1 MLRLLL
7 AAAVMFPG
15 PAAAAA
21 PAAATSPPAFAL
33 QETAARASA
42 RVHAG
47 NLCAQSP
54 PSCAEANGLREEYLA
69 ALSEATSCDAGN
81 CDLEQIGAQARA
93 LAELDRREGALPLS
107 PSGRPDRPFL
117 ALSAIV
123 SSRLTSAA
131 TRLGSPYAA
140 AIYGPDDRTK
150 ARKAVEAF
158 CLDARPSC
166 PAMRGLMTSGDELR
180 ARLAVCAPAKC
191 TLEQVDPIVEAAKQ
205 AMSEYLRLSPLSKAD
220 TIGVFSAVN
229 DVNMRGIAAYTPL
242 ADQAAADLAKGAD
255 QLGAKLDLAEKDA
268 AAPIADVDAA
278 GRDLFERQRLAALAA
293 DRLSYYLGYDE
304 KTGALARRAAVNT
317 AAVKLAGL
325 RSRALALRT
334 ARGLAG
340 AETGGGAVGA
350 GPSGPNSVKDVL
362 PPVLSTPQRTII
374 DRRLIPNPAPTAG
387 TAPPIVP
394 GAPSLFQLARN
405 ALSSDPALKADALRR
420 LGWTRTVGDPGRYAA
435 VAFSQQDGAS
445 CNVAAQA
452 QVLEAHGLL
461 PAGETAASQEK
472 ALIAE
477 ARRRGYMTNGTP
489 PEYTGSLLVERG
501 MLVVKNTG
509 SDRAALTAAVKRGGL
524 VQIGVDADIFW
535 DQNTGNR
542 APHSVLITG
551 AELSKADGRILGVYV
566 NDTGTTPP
574 GAGKFMVWS
583 KFLSSWLGQ
592 FAEVR

>member
-7 AAAVMFPG
+7 AAAVIFPG
-15 PAAAAA
+15 PAAAA
-21 PAAATSPPAFAL
+21 PAAAAPSPDYAL
-33 QETAARASA
+33 QETVARAAARA
-42 RVHAG
+42 HAG

-54 PSCAEANGLREEYLA
+54 PSCAEADGLREEYLT
-69 ALSEATSCDAGN
+69 ALSEATSCDAGK

-93 LAELDRREGALPLS
+93 LAELDRREGTLPLS
-107 PSGRPDRPFL
+107 SSGRPDRPFL

-131 TRLGSPYAA
+131 ARLGSPYAA

-150 ARKAVEAF
+150 AQKAVEGF

-191 TLEQVDPIVEAAKQ
+191 TLEQVDPIVEAGKR
-205 AMSEYLRLSPLSKAD
+205 AMSEYFRLSPLSTAD
-220 TIGVFSAVN
+220 TIGVFSAIN
-229 DVNMRGIAAYTPL
+229 DVNVRGIAAYTPL
-242 ADQAAADLAKGAD
+242 ADQAAAALAKGAD
-255 QLGAKLDLAEKDA
+255 ELSAKLDLAEKNGS
-268 AAPIADVDAA
+268 APIADIDAA

-293 DRLSYYLGYDE
+293 DRLSFYLGYDE
-304 KTGALARRAAVNT
+304 KSGALARRKAVNT
-317 AAVKLAGL
+317 SAAKLAGL
-325 RSRALALRT
+325 RSRALALKT
-334 ARGLAG
+334 ARGFADT
-340 AETGGGAVGA
+340 ETGAVGA
-350 GPSGPNSVKDVL
+350 SSPAPKSTKEGL
-362 PPVLSTPQRTII
+362 TPVLSPPQRTLF

-394 GAPSLFQLARN
+394 GDPSFFQLARN

-435 VAFSQQDGAS
+435 VAFSQEDGES
-445 CNVAAQA
+445 CNVSAQA
-452 QVLEAHGLL
+452 QVLQAHGLL
-461 PAGETAASQEK
+461 PTGETAASQEK

-477 ARRRGYMTNGTP
+477 ARRRGYMTKGTP
-489 PEYTGSLLVERG
+489 PEYTGSLLIERG

-509 SDRAALTAAVKRGGL
+509 FNHAALTAAVKRGGL
-524 VQIGVDADIFW
+524 VQIGVDGDIFW
-535 DQNTGNR
+535 DMNTGNR

-551 AELSKADGRILGVYV
+551 AEISKADGRILGVYV

-574 GAGKFMVWS
+574 GAGKFVVWS
-583 KFLSSWLGQ
+583 KFQSAWLGQ
-592 FAEVR
+592 FAEVQ